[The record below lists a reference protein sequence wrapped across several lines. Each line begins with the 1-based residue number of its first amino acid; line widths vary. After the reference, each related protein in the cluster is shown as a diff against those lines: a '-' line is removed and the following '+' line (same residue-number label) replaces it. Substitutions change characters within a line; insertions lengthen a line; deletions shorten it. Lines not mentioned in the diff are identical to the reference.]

1 MPPSAPVPS
10 EPNAGFFHMLHIKNQ
25 SIRPTRVQSPAAQ
38 AAAREKYQEKK
49 RKRDEEGVEG
59 AHPPPSSSKASRSSA
74 QLNGA
79 TGSHAAHTTHERP
92 TKRQATER
100 NAAAREAAAREAER
114 LAKIAEKERE
124 EIQKKLVI
132 DFNTFTVPQLL
143 KYIGLHG
150 LAPPI
155 DPSPL
160 SRDQPPPASYLLHP
174 PPPRL
179 PDPTPANRPQRTS
192 RRLLNARTGY
202 REDQPVRPE
211 DMREPIYI
219 DIEAYHAALAGICA
233 RHFDGKQKDVK
244 DTEVVMGFVYAIKTR
259 GERAFARTRRA
270 LADPGA
276 DKTFRVVPVDR
287 ATA

>member
-1 MPPSAPVPS
+1 
-10 EPNAGFFHMLHIKNQ
+10 MLHIKNQ
-25 SIRPTRVQSPAAQ
+25 SIRPTRIQSPASQ

-49 RKRDEEGVEG
+49 RKRDEESVD
-59 AHPPPSSSKASRSSA
+59 AHPAPATAGAKASRSA
-74 QLNGA
+74 TQANGA
-79 TGSHAAHTTHERP
+79 SGSNAHATNERP
-92 TKRQATER
+92 SKRQATER

-114 LAKIAEKERE
+114 LARAAEKERE
-124 EIQKKLVI
+124 EIQKKLVV
-132 DFNTFTVPQLL
+132 DFNTFTIPQLL
-143 KYIGLHG
+143 KYIALHG

-211 DMREPIYI
+211 DLREPVYT
-219 DIEAYHAALAGICA
+219 DIEAYQAALAGICA
-233 RHFDGKQKDVK
+233 RHFDAKQKDVK
-244 DTEVVMGFVYAIKTR
+244 DSEVVMGFVYAIKTR
-259 GERAFARTRRA
+259 GERAFSRRRRA
-270 LADPGA
+270 LTDPAAGA
-276 DKTFRVVPVDR
+276 DKTLRVVPVDR
-287 ATA
+287 VTA